1 MGLPPIEHDPDD
13 RIKLIDVWPGD
24 WTWNSDFGCWSAPLP
39 NWESPEQGDEY
50 PTYLAM
56 VSEHEWMTE
65 IGFEDIDTGDE
76 DKSIGFIL
84 RSRPRSWSAM
94 NHMIVSAKNN
104 YECAKKLR
112 PYIENVVEAVK
123 GMRRVAKKL
132 GCGGP

>member
-1 MGLPPIEHDPDD
+1 MALPPIEHDPDD

-24 WTWNSDFGCWSAPLP
+24 WTWNSGFGWWEVPLP
-39 NWESPEQGDEY
+39 GDEK
-50 PTYLAM
+50 PTFLAI
-56 VSEHEWMTE
+56 VSEHEWVTE
-65 IGFEDIDTGDE
+65 VGFEDLDHSNE

-84 RSRPRSWSAM
+84 RSRPGGWTAM
-94 NHMIVSAKNN
+94 NHMMVSAENN

-112 PYIENVVEAVK
+112 PYIEHVVEAVE